1 MVLTS
6 KALLIFGH
14 FDFPPFARLNV
25 LPKLKFD
32 SIFMK
37 TDTVNNE
44 TTLFLIMQMKFR
56 SFNFY
61 LLCQICLDP
70 KRTDMLEMCL

>member
-14 FDFPPFARLNV
+14 FDFLPFARLNV
-25 LPKLKFD
+25 LSKLKFD

-37 TDTVNNE
+37 IDTVNN
-44 TTLFLIMQMKFR
+44 
-56 SFNFY
+56 
-61 LLCQICLDP
+61 
-70 KRTDMLEMCL
+70 